1 MPDTPLE
8 RPDTTPT
15 TPGQP
20 APGAWETLVRLWNM
34 LKALIGDVGKL
45 DDKVDS
51 GFGDLN
57 DKVDSGLEDLDGKI
71 NSTNDSLKDALD
83 KITSQGGSITE
94 ILEELKRL
102 SESLKDTSDKVEEVG
117 KSAPSPVGS
126 LLYWPFASN
135 PTNMQKY
142 LECDG
147 RTIPSDARYTPL
159 RTLLG
164 SSRMPDYSGLFM
176 RVKGGSS
183 AALGV
188 VQGDAIRNITGS
200 VVGSGTDSNDEFFG
214 DDSISASGAFA
225 VDNYRYQLGVSNTEE
240 RSSNKPH
247 SFNFDA
253 SRMVPTANENR
264 PVNIAVRCFM
274 RAVA

>member
-94 ILEELKRL
+94 ILDELKRL
-102 SESLKDTSDKVEEVG
+102 SESLKHTSDRVEEVG

-135 PTNMQKY
+135 PANMEKY

-188 VQGDAIRNITGS
+188 VQGDAIRNITGNTGHGA
-200 VVGSGTDSNDEFFG
+200 VEEEPGRNPNV
-214 DDSISASGAFA
+214 ISGAFYYGGTA
-225 VDNYRYQLGVSNTEE
+225 SMGGVGEGEDWILG
-240 RSSNKPH
+240 
-247 SFNFDA
+247 FDA
-253 SRMVPTANENR
+253 SRVVPTAEENR